1 MTDLSTLG
9 RRVRHFRAAA
19 GLTLAQLGADVGVA
33 ASQLSLIENGRRE
46 PRISLLSALA
56 DRLGVPLQDVLD
68 ASPPNERAAFEIA
81 LERGALV
88 GGRCVEHVLKWHAQ
102 ALRNR

>member
-19 GLTLAQLGADVGVA
+19 GLTLEQLGADVGVA

-46 PRISLLSALA
+46 PRLSLLSAIA
-56 DRLGVPLQDVLD
+56 DRLGVPLQEVLD
-68 ASPPNERAAFEIA
+68 ASPPTSAPRSRSPSSA
-81 LERGALV
+81 RS
-88 GGRCVEHVLKWHAQ
+88 Q
-102 ALRNR
+102 APRTASLACPN